1 MKRFVLAVL
10 LVVAPAGA
18 SLADPDI
25 GCGLGTQVW
34 HGSKGTGPKVLGAT
48 TNGSFGNQTF
58 GISFGTIGCHSGGTV
73 TADAKIQMFANA
85 NLDRL
90 ARDMAA
96 GRGEMLDSFA
106 QLIGIR
112 DADKPAFFEFTQAH
126 FADLFASD
134 EVTSSQ
140 MLASLERLMAA
151 DGRFA
156 SYVKS

>member
-1 MKRFVLAVL
+1 MKRILLAVL
-10 LVVAPAGA
+10 LVIVPAGA
-18 SLADPDI
+18 SFADPDI

-58 GISFGTIGCHSGGTV
+58 GISFGTIGCHTGGTV
-73 TADAKIQMFANA
+73 TANVKIQMFANA

-96 GRGEMLDSFA
+96 GQGEMLDSFA

-112 DADKPAFFEFTQAH
+112 DADKPAFFQFTQAH
-126 FADLFASD
+126 FPDLFAGD

-140 MLASLERLMAA
+140 MLGSLERLMAA
-151 DGRFA
+151 DSRFA
-156 SYVKS
+156 TYAKI